1 MKKGVLC
8 ISLIFVFLLAS
19 CSNDAENS
27 VTKETEETQ
36 VRESTK
42 TQVQEPSVLKD
53 QFYLDNVVK
62 IYVPSTY
69 NIDEPIDNKKYV
81 DQSLEKFSN
90 MFGGATSV
98 DGTGAWIGDNKK
110 LVKEKVTVV
119 YSFAEKL
126 DKDKMN
132 KVVEYAKHLKN
143 DMKQSSVSL
152 EINGKMYFIE

>member
-1 MKKGVLC
+1 
-8 ISLIFVFLLAS
+8 
-19 CSNDAENS
+19 
-27 VTKETEETQ
+27 
-36 VRESTK
+36 
-42 TQVQEPSVLKD
+42 
-53 QFYLDNVVK
+53 
-62 IYVPSTY
+62 
-69 NIDEPIDNKKYV
+69 
-81 DQSLEKFSN
+81 
-90 MFGGATSV
+90 
-98 DGTGAWIGDNKK
+98 NKK